1 MMEVTMPTD
10 VTAANGS
17 EPTLA
22 APQGAVPV
30 PGLVAP
36 DLRRFLGE
44 LAESVEARAARQS
57 RRYRR
62 VAIVGLVLGLL
73 GSLLAAAVAVFG
85 PAMLESL
92 RAQGAKNPSFA
103 WQVPC
108 FVIAVLGAVSTF
120 VLGFQERFQSAEG
133 VAAARE
139 CLGKVRALQVAERHR
154 PEKEVLRDLEELAEG
169 HPDAIDPALLAKLRP
184 AG

>member
-1 MMEVTMPTD
+1 MPTD
-10 VTAANGS
+10 VTAAGGS
-17 EPTLA
+17 GPALA
-22 APQGAVPV
+22 APQAAVAV
-30 PGLVAP
+30 PGLAAF

-44 LAESVEARAARQS
+44 LAESVEARAADRS

-62 VAIVGLVLGLL
+62 VATMGLVLGLFS
-73 GSLLAAAVAVFG
+73 SLLAAGVAVFG
-85 PAMLESL
+85 PSMLESL
-92 RAQGAKNPSFA
+92 RASGAKNPSFA

-139 CLGKVRALQVAERHR
+139 CLGRVRALQVAERHR
-154 PEKEVLRDLEELAEG
+154 PAKEVLRELEELAEG
-169 HPDAIDPALLAKLRP
+169 HPDALDQALLAKLP
-184 AG
+184 AAG